1 MVEQKKKKEKKIMIV
16 FLGILLEVEGECGDS
31 PINTFNKTPLV

>member
-1 MVEQKKKKEKKIMIV
+1 MVEQKNKEKKIMIV

-31 PINTFNKTPLV
+31 PINTSNKTPLV